1 MSHVLLVAEVSLT
14 QALSRTCWVV
24 ESSCMSN
31 AGILLCR
38 FVLARDN
45 DMEMGPLQEQPH
57 SPAPV
62 RPPKPSLASLAER
75 PHPPPQGY
83 RPQPDPWRVGA
94 QI

>member
-1 MSHVLLVAEVSLT
+1 MPRQVCSCLHVH
-14 QALSRTCWVV
+14 VV
-24 ESSCMSN
+24 M
-31 AGILLCR
+31 LPVLCR

-45 DMEMGPLQEQPH
+45 DMEMGPLQEQPQ
-57 SPAPV
+57 SPVPV
-62 RPPKPSLASLAER
+62 RPPKPTLASLAER

>member
-1 MSHVLLVAEVSLT
+1 MSDP
-14 QALSRTCWVV
+14 
-24 ESSCMSN
+24 
-31 AGILLCR
+31 GILLCR

-45 DMEMGPLQEQPH
+45 DMEIGALQEQPH